1 MDTNFHTSRLRY
13 LHADDIDDSAIDF
26 DGLDVRGPDGNKLG
40 DLDGFVLDQT
50 SGRVYYAVVDSGGWF
65 SSRRF
70 LLPIGHAQ
78 LDRDRPAL
86 TVDVTKDAIHRYP
99 EFDADRFRQFSEPEM
114 RAFEQRMAVACCPD
128 DSRSVDAAI
137 QYRRCVTTR
146 SPAGGGANTT
156 EPIGRGTSPA
166 PPSATFS
173 PDAASLPVRRPTGS
187 SSPHAINR
195 AMPATRVR
203 TKAGVRSPAT
213 CSALKRAASAAT
225 WETRATTRTIGDE
238 TPSARPPRKKGN
250 RTGVNGQQLAVRGKR
265 P

>member
-13 LHADDIDDSAIDF
+13 LDADDIDDSAIDF

-137 QYRRCVTTR
+137 QYDTLRHYSQPSWWRGEYYRADRSRDLTR
-146 SPAGGGANTT
+146 AAERDVQPRAS
-156 EPIGRGTSPA
+156 EPPRETFDRELATARHRSGDASDTSPHQGGRA
-166 PPSATFS
+166 QPGDVLGIETGGERSYLGDES
-173 PDAASLPVRRPTGS
+173 DDENNRRRDAER
-187 SSPHAINR
+187 
-195 AMPATRVR
+195 
-203 TKAGVRSPAT
+203 
-213 CSALKRAASAAT
+213 SAAK
-225 WETRATTRTIGDE
+225 D
-238 TPSARPPRKKGN
+238 KG
-250 RTGVNGQQLAVRGKR
+250 K
-265 P
+265 